1 MKPLKLKMS
10 AFGSYKDLVTVDFE
24 TAGHGIFL
32 ITGDTGSGKTT
43 IFDALSF
50 ALFGETSG
58 HRRDPSM
65 MRSQYADGDIETF
78 VSFRFS
84 EQGDIYEITRSPSYL
99 RSSKRKNKD
108 GEYTQISV
116 PAKASLLLPT
126 GLEFAGSIRDINQK
140 IEEIIGVDSSQFLQI
155 AMIAQGDYLK
165 LLHAASKERK
175 EIFSR
180 IFNTG
185 IYSRIQYKLKEKN
198 NFYAGKLEDNRKLC
212 VHELGNLE
220 LLCDSV
226 YKDQWVH
233 LLEFPETKTEEI
245 ISLLSA
251 ILAEIR
257 DKETKLSDKR
267 EDNSER
273 LSSVESKRNLAMEQ
287 NRLFD
292 KRKEAAER
300 MEALQLQNEVW
311 KQRRELLARGELA
324 EQVSTAEIQYKERK
338 NDWEAAMKR
347 ELQLE
352 EDLKNAGE
360 MLALVKKA
368 ALESREAS
376 EKEVPQLSIL
386 LDRLNSSMPLYE
398 DWRNMEELCSTQK
411 REEEEAKKQ
420 FEDADNELERVS
432 LRLKEYEKQQ
442 VTLTEIAKKLPELK
456 HLKEEFTRKEEAL
469 KGLFAALKQ
478 VHSAHLELSELRE
491 SEKAAQ
497 ADYEKAQAH
506 YTSYYQSFFA
516 QQAGILAKEL
526 TEGAPCP
533 VCGSCHHPQKAEL
546 LEDGITANMVE
557 EARISRDKANERRSE
572 AALFVVQ
579 KYEECRH
586 QEELIKKEAGLWIG
600 SCTDLDSLGER
611 LISEEKETNL
621 LLINTEK
628 EEKRAREAEAYLKE
642 LNEKRLNDI
651 SRMSVLEQEKEV
663 FRGSWQDKKVK
674 NSALFAKREQLE
686 KSLPYPDEKEAKL
699 QQERLK
705 NKRDQLLTAEK
716 KSNERFLLLSEEERE
731 KRGRLTSLKENTQEL
746 FKAQE
751 STGKAYHSLLL
762 RLGFSDEADY
772 IKAKIP
778 SDQRKAWQQ
787 EIRGYEEACLT
798 ARTIYDQYKE
808 QTKGRERVDTSHW
821 DEEVYALREEQKV
834 LQLKSAEL
842 AGIRSRAERAE
853 GNLKK
858 LWKERLELETEYQL
872 YHNLNQT
879 ANGKLS
885 VSLDFQTYVQRQYF
899 NQMVHAANKRLKIMS
914 DGQFLLQCRELNAL
928 GKQGEV
934 GLDLDVYSLATGQ
947 VRDVKTLSGGESFMA
962 ALAMALG
969 MADIIQRTAGNV
981 RMDAMFI
988 DEGFGSLD
996 EESRLRAVRILLELA
1011 GEHRLIGIISH
1022 VSELKEQIDKKL
1034 LVTKNESGSTIRWD
1048 FDHIITI

>member
-642 LNEKRLNDI
+642 LNEKRLNDT

>member
-10 AFGSYKDLVTVDFE
+10 AFGSYKDVETVDFE
-24 TAGHGIFL
+24 IAGHGIFL

-43 IFDALSF
+43 IFDALSY

-65 MRSQYADGDIETF
+65 MRSQYADGDMETF

-84 EQGDIYEITRSPSYL
+84 EQGEIYEITRSPSYL
-99 RSSKRKNKD
+99 RSSKRKNKE

-126 GLEFAGSIRDINQK
+126 GVEFAGSIRDINQK
-140 IEEIIGVDSSQFLQI
+140 IEEIIGVDSSQFSQI

-165 LLHAASKERK
+165 LLLAASKERK

-226 YKDQWVH
+226 YKDQWTH

-257 DKETKLSDKR
+257 DKEEKLSVKR
-267 EDNSER
+267 EENSER

-292 KRKEAAER
+292 KRKEAADR
-300 MEALQLQNEVW
+300 MEALKLQNEDW
-311 KQRRELLARGELA
+311 KQRRERLARGELA
-324 EQVSTAEIQYKERK
+324 EQVSTAEAQYKERK

-347 ELQLE
+347 ELQIE

-368 ALESREAS
+368 AFECREAS

-398 DWRNMEELCSTQK
+398 DWKNMEELCRIRK

-420 FEDADNELERVS
+420 FEEAANELERVS
-432 LRLKEYEKQQ
+432 LRLKEYEKQLD
-442 VTLTEIAKKLPELK
+442 TLTEIAKRLPELK
-456 HLKEEFTRKEEAL
+456 QLKGEYTRKEEAL
-469 KGLFAALKQ
+469 KGLFVPLKQ
-478 VHSAHLELSELRE
+478 VRSCQLELTELNK

-497 ADYEKAQAH
+497 AAYEEAQAL
-506 YTSYYQSFFA
+506 YNTFYQSFFA
-516 QQAGILAKEL
+516 QQAGMLAKEL
-526 TEGAPCP
+526 TEGEPCP

-546 LEDGITANMVE
+546 LKDGISARMVD

-572 AALFVVQ
+572 AALLVVQ
-579 KYEECRH
+579 KYEDCRY
-586 QEELIKKEAGLWIG
+586 QEELIKKEAGLFIG
-600 SCTDLDSLGER
+600 PCTDLDSLGER

-621 LLINTEK
+621 LLVNTEK
-628 EEKRAREAEAYLKE
+628 EEKRAREAEAFLKE
-642 LNEKRLNDI
+642 INEKKRNDI
-651 SRMSVLEQEKEV
+651 SRMTVLEQEKEA
-663 FRGSWQDKKVK
+663 FRGAWQDKKVK

-686 KSLPYPDEKEAKL
+686 KSLPYPDEKQAKL

-705 NKRDQLLTAEK
+705 NKRNQLLAAEK
-716 KSNERFLLLSEEERE
+716 KANERFLLLSEEERE
-731 KRGRLTSLKENTQEL
+731 KRGRLASLKENTQEL

-751 STGKAYHSLLL
+751 STGKAYHSLLIK
-762 RLGFSDEADY
+762 LGFSDEADY
-772 IKAKIP
+772 IQAKMP
-778 SDQRKAWQQ
+778 SGQRKAWQQ
-787 EIRGYEEACLT
+787 EIREYEEACLT
-798 ARTIYDQYKE
+798 ARTIYEQYKE

-821 DEEVYALREEQKV
+821 DEEAYALREEQKV

-842 AGIRSRAERAE
+842 AGIESRAERAE

-914 DGQFLLQCRELNAL
+914 DGQFLLQCRDLNAL

-981 RMDAMFI
+981 RLDAMFI

-1048 FDHIITI
+1048 LDHISPV